1 MFPKIRWRIAVAF
14 FTLDIVAFII
24 LAIFLSRSSC
34 IQNIACIQ
42 QGVFFASILLIIATI
57 GVGHFVAERTARPL
71 RQLTQVIRRISA
83 GEKYVN
89 ILPLTRDE
97 VGELIRAFNE
107 MTEKFNNSIDH
118 LSEEYQQLATTVQY
132 MADGVLITDEDS
144 YVQLINPAAMRM
156 LEINEPAALER
167 SFAEVVRH
175 HQIIEIWRR
184 CRQTKE
190 EQVETVEI
198 GNNLF
203 LQIFVTPFPNHQS
216 RGYIVMIQDLTPIH
230 RLQTVRRDFVS
241 NISHELRTPLA
252 SLRAVVETLQDGAVE
267 DLPTAHRFLGRAEHE
282 VDVLTQM
289 VEELLELSRI
299 ESGQVP
305 LKLETTTISE
315 LVLIPVERLR
325 EQAQRNEVNII
336 LDLPKNLPSVLAD
349 AGRVQQVITNL
360 LHNAIKFTGA
370 NGRITI
376 RAYTKTQRFPD
387 EVVIAIKDNG
397 IGIAPEDLPRI
408 FERFFKSDQA
418 RTRSRGGTGLGL
430 AISRHI
436 VQAHNGRIWV
446 KSKEKKGST
455 FYFTLPTA
463 DNSLMVAEHTPSFP
477 G

>member
-1 MFPKIRWRIAVAF
+1 MFPRIRWRIAVAF
-14 FTLDIVAFII
+14 LVLDIIVMI
-24 LAIFLSRSSC
+24 LLGIYVSRPTCSE
-34 IQNIACIQ
+34 NIACVQ
-42 QGVFFASILLIIATI
+42 QGIFFASILLVIATI
-57 GVGHFVAERTARPL
+57 ITGHFVAERTAKPL
-71 RQLTQVIRRISA
+71 RMLTQVARRKAA
-83 GEKYVN
+83 GDN
-89 ILPLTRDE
+89 NARMLPLTRDE
-97 VGELIRAFNE
+97 VGQLILAFNE
-107 MTEKFNNSIDH
+107 MTEKRQEIIEG
-118 LSEEYQQLATTVQY
+118 LSEDFQQLSTTVQH
-132 MADGVLITDEDS
+132 MADGVVITDEQS

-156 LEINEPAALER
+156 LETNEVVALER

-184 CRQTKE
+184 CRETEE

-203 LQIFVTPFPNHQS
+203 LQIFVTPFPHRQT
-216 RGYIVMIQDLTPIH
+216 RGYMVMIQDLSPIH
-230 RLQTVRRDFVS
+230 KLQTIRRDFVS

-252 SLRAVVETLQDGAVE
+252 SLRAVVETLQDGAME

-305 LKLETTTISE
+305 LKLEITTISE
-315 LVLIPVERLR
+315 LILIPVERLR
-325 EQAQRNEVNII
+325 EMAQRNEVEIV
-336 LDLPKNLPSVLAD
+336 LDLPTGLPLVLAD
-349 AGRVQQVITNL
+349 AGRVQQVVTNL
-360 LHNAIKFTGA
+360 LHNSLKFT
-370 NGRITI
+370 NPQGRITI
-376 RAYTKTQRFPD
+376 RAYTKKSRFPD
-387 EVVIAIKDNG
+387 EVVIAVKDNG

-436 VQAHNGRIWV
+436 VEAHNGRIWV

-463 DNSLMVAEHTPSFP
+463 DNSVMLVEREKSIAN
-477 G
+477 